1 MDKFTK
7 MNKRKPVKEKNELL
21 YDGGHMKVMQID
33 NWSYIEEPDS
43 ICVLPIIIED
53 NQILVRMEVVPSFQ
67 VKDNKEFHLT
77 CIAGT
82 IEKGEDPK
90 DCLVRELEEEA
101 GIVLKDNV
109 VIEFFDILYKS
120 KSQSSRFHLCI
131 LPLNIYSFD
140 EVVARGDGS
149 KLEKMSKTVRVNIKS
164 IKSLFPSDI
173 VTKLLLE
180 EGKKYLNL

>member
-7 MNKRKPVKEKNELL
+7 LKKKKPVKDKNEVL
-21 YDGGHMKVMQID
+21 YDAGHMKLVEID
-33 NWSYIEEPDS
+33 KWSFIDEPDS

-53 NQILVRMEVVPSFQ
+53 NQILLRMEVVPPYQS
-67 VKDNKEFHLT
+67 KDNKEFHLT

-82 IEKGEDPK
+82 IEDGEDPTK
-90 DCLVRELEEEA
+90 CLIRELEEEA
-101 GIVLKDNV
+101 GLVLRDNV
-109 VIEFFDILYKS
+109 VVEFFDILYKS

-140 EVVARGDGS
+140 DVIARGDGS
-149 KLEKMSKTVRVNIKS
+149 KIESMSKTVRVNIKS
-164 IKSLFPSDI
+164 IKNLFPSDI